1 MQLGWLGRIRFI
13 PLLFVGMIHALP
25 ALSSFLLSMIGFL
38 LWLRGQS
45 KNHWA
50 ALLIYVTVLLSNRQ
64 NSVMTLINDIY
75 ACITVY
81 LAYRALLLFSI
92 SSDIRA
98 TIAMI
103 PSRALLSLLY
113 YILSIPRNL
122 FSHHDRKRE

>member
-50 ALLIYVTVLLSNRQ
+50 TLLIYVTVLLSDRQ

-81 LAYRALLLFSI
+81 LTYRALLLFSI
-92 SSDIRA
+92 LSDIRA

-103 PSRALLSLLY
+103 PSRPLLSLLY